1 MEIHLLSRDRVY
13 DVIFVRAYQ
22 SLAWASSKK
31 GEVMSLLLN
40 EQQQTRAIEVMHEY
54 LSATKI
60 ENGKTPVES
69 DETLDENRKQL
80 LESELIGL
88 VNDYLGGQI
97 GLSDFKTQ
105 IDSINKRNQYWGFK
119 GIKGQM
125 FFNMI
130 VNVADD
136 LDELDQEL
144 KSAISMPSNE
154 QIASSRIKTF
164 FSYVNRLR
172 EDWIEN
178 GNSKYKAPK
187 TGSIPFFISYF
198 WQIQSWQT
206 WPVYYT
212 TAVNALSDLNIWF
225 PTENLAADY
234 LAFKKIN
241 EELMTIFSKASGQL
255 FTLYDVEHVLYYK
268 SEAPYQPTESKKEPD
283 LKTETFED
291 EPPKDDEERIE
302 KQIALLPDS
311 YVPPIIA
318 ILPQMAR
325 HSPDLVE
332 AASRSGT
339 SLPRAFEKNI
349 NAAFTILGYETK
361 LLGQGAGRVPDGLAR
376 AEDENYAIIWDAK
389 VRADGYSMGTDDRT
403 IKEYIVTQSRDLKR
417 RRSLRNIYYA
427 IISSKFAD
435 DFDESIR
442 TIKMETD
449 VSEVCLMEA
458 GALVAMIDVKLRT
471 PMQITLGP
479 DGIQRLFSNSGVLT
493 GEMVREYLL

>member
-1 MEIHLLSRDRVY
+1 MT
-13 DVIFVRAYQ
+13 F
-22 SLAWASSKK
+22 
-31 GEVMSLLLN
+31 LN
-40 EQQQTRAIEVMHEY
+40 SQQQKRAIEVMHEY
-54 LSATKI
+54 LSATTV
-60 ENGKTPVES
+60 ENGKASVES
-69 DETLDENRKQL
+69 DRSLDTNRKQL
-80 LESELIGL
+80 IETKLLKL

-97 GLSDFKTQ
+97 ELADFKTQ

-144 KSAISMPSNE
+144 KSAITMPANE

-164 FSYVNRLR
+164 LSYVNRLR

-187 TGSIPFFISYF
+187 IGSIPFFISYF

-206 WPVYYT
+206 WPIYYT

-225 PTENLAADY
+225 PTENMAADY
-234 LAFKKIN
+234 IAYKTIN
-241 EELMTIFSKASGQL
+241 EELMTLFSGISGKT
-255 FTLYDVEHVLYYK
+255 FTLYDVEHVFYYK
-268 SEAPYQPTESKKEPD
+268 SEAPYQPAESQKATDTKASAVEIVSDELGKK
-283 LKTETFED
+283 TD
-291 EPPKDDEERIE
+291 ERP
-302 KQIALLPDS
+302 LTHLPES

-318 ILPQMAR
+318 ILPKMAK
-325 HSPDLVE
+325 HSSELVE
-332 AASRSGT
+332 AAARSGT
-339 SLPRAFEKNI
+339 SLPRAFERNI
-349 NAAFTILGYETK
+349 NIAFTMLGYETK

-389 VRADGYSMGTDDRT
+389 VRSDGYSMGTDDRT
-403 IKEYIVTQSRDLKR
+403 IKEYIISQSRDLKK

-427 IISSKFAD
+427 IISNKFAD
-435 DFDESIR
+435 DFDELIR